1 MLLVGSRVPG
11 KAYVGMFDIT
21 LFFLHL
27 GGSLPQRVLHG
38 LSLTKAGALNDID
51 EIWYVIL
58 IVHNVITYMY

>member
-1 MLLVGSRVPG
+1 M
-11 KAYVGMFDIT
+11 GMFDIT